1 MKATDKILDA
11 LDVVDVKV
19 RQKVKDLI
27 VKGKV
32 KIDELKE
39 KVLELLDKLGVKAGK
54 LSSLSSLLHR
64 GGA

>member
-54 LSSLSSLLHR
+54 LSSLSSLLR
-64 GGA
+64 QGGA